1 MKHLKAFSVLVIIA
15 VFFSACKTTPHDKI
29 SGKWNISKIENS
41 TMTDQEDIDFFN
53 QMNADLMKSQ
63 EVNFAE
69 GKITKT
75 YPDLKEGTWEMD
87 EEGSNLKIDWGEE
100 DTYSPHNYIIKSLT
114 DDSMIVEEDY
124 EEFLIITTYIK
135 SK

>member
-29 SGKWNISKIENS
+29 SGKWNITKIENS
-41 TMTDQEDIDFFN
+41 TMTDQEDIDFFD
-53 QMNADLMKSQ
+53 QMNADLMINQ
-63 EVNFAE
+63 EIDFAE

-75 YPDLKEGTWEMD
+75 YPDPKEGTWEMN
-87 EEGSNLKIDWGEE
+87 EEGTTLTIDWGEE
-100 DTYSPHNYIIKSLT
+100 DTYSPHNFKIKSLT
-114 DDSMIVEEDY
+114 DDSLVTEEDF
-124 EEFLIITTYIK
+124 EEFFITTSYTK